1 MKKTRRTFPFFRPR
15 ECDGFAEY
23 LKRQS
28 MQGWHFK
35 EWRFGMVFEKGE
47 PKAENYRVEIFPKGA
62 DMDMRPGENT
72 KEYAEYCEAAGWK
85 FIDSRGKTCIFK
97 QEVEDAV
104 PIVEPEERFD
114 TILKAEWSEWRNSFL
129 VALLLSAW
137 YFFVFWTMDFEH
149 WAFAG
154 SLLFMLVS
162 MLILAVLGIGDAL
175 YLMHWGKK
183 QRQRLCNRE
192 EIYYKKERYSA
203 NYGRVFFW
211 FVLLF
216 MMVRNIY
223 TPQIAGI
230 WAANLI
236 MIIGLFVISLI
247 VSFWRPLEIA
257 NETFQVLSS
266 VGLLFVLSVL
276 IICGVFDQ
284 GGLSGTR
291 TEMSE
296 IPLMQEDYNAVEGK
310 AEVFYEESE
319 SILGKVCHA
328 DVEYSDSEEL
338 EYTVYKSPHLWV
350 IDKLW
355 DNVWNKTKPA
365 HDCKELWGAE
375 KAYLTGGEGFYWYYI
390 QYPNAVVDMRI
401 YTEQELKP
409 EDIAVMREKLNLP

>member
-72 KEYAEYCEAAGWK
+72 KEYAQYCEAAGWK
-85 FIDSRGKTCIFK
+85 FMDSRGKTCIFK

-129 VALLLSAW
+129 VALLLSVW
-137 YFFVFWTMDFEH
+137 YLFVFWTMDFER
-149 WAFAG
+149 WAFDG
-154 SLLFMLVS
+154 LLLFMLVS
-162 MLILAVLGIGDAL
+162 MLILAVFGIGDAL
-175 YLMHWGKK
+175 YLMYWSKK
-183 QRQRLCNRE
+183 QRQRLCNSE
-192 EIYYKKERYSA
+192 DIYYKKERYSA
-203 NYGRVFFW
+203 KYGRILFLLVI
-211 FVLLF
+211 LF
-216 MMVRNIY
+216 MMVRQRH
-223 TPQIAGI
+223 TPQATGI
-230 WAANLI
+230 WAANLVL
-236 MIIGLFVISLI
+236 IIGLIVISLI

-338 EYTVYKSPHLWV
+338 EYTVYKSPYLWV
-350 IDKLW
+350 IDKVGEILW
-355 DNVWNKTKPA
+355 KKTKLSR
-365 HDCKELWGAE
+365 DCKELWGAE
-375 KAYLTGGEGFYWYYI
+375 KAYVTGGEGTYWYYI
-390 QYPNAVVDMRI
+390 QYPNTAVDMHI

-409 EDIAVMREKLNLP
+409 EDIAVIREKLELF